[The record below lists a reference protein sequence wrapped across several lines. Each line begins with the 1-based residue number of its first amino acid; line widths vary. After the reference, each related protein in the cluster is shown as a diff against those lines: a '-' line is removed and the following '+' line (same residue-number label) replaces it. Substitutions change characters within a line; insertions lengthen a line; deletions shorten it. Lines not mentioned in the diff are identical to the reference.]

1 MPNWIEG
8 TMKLRGEK
16 KDIKRFFEEGIG
28 VYKFEI
34 GTDKNGKADIK
45 EIEID
50 KNEWL
55 KIEYEDEE
63 GFEVSLS
70 YGFEPYIKGTRRAF
84 IIEKDVIYVFCGHAC
99 FNIRQAWDFIPDN
112 FVELAKT
119 YNLDIRLFG
128 IEKGMEF
135 AREVEISKTGEIIID
150 KEITYDDFVWEC
162 PFPNLGG

>member
-8 TMKLRGEK
+8 SMKLRGEK
-16 KDIKRFFEEGIG
+16 NDIKRFFEEGIT
-28 VYKFEI
+28 VYKVKMSISE
-34 GTDKNGKADIK
+34 NEKAKIE
-45 EIEID
+45 EIEIN

-55 KIEYEDEE
+55 KIEYEDED
-63 GFEVSLS
+63 GFEVSFS
-70 YGFEPYIKGTRRAF
+70 EGVEPYIKHTRRAF
-84 IIEKDVIYVFCGHAC
+84 IIEEDVIYAFNGIAC
-99 FNIRQAWDFIPDN
+99 FNIKQAWDFLPEN
-112 FVELAKT
+112 FIELAKT

-135 AREVEISKTGEIIID
+135 AREVEISKTGEIITD